1 MDVERLSADV
11 GATVELSE
19 VLLIAA
25 NGALQVGTPLVDGAR
40 IVAEVMEQG
49 RDRKIEVFKYK
60 NKTRYRRRYGHRQ
73 PFTRLAIRQ
82 IVTGTGQVIEAEEKP
97 KRPARPK
104 RPRKA
109 EPRATAVEATGDVTT
124 VPAPE
129 AVSEVQAAPR
139 TRRAAAAKPRAPAAK
154 PRTAARPKATTAPKA
169 AARPKATTAPKAA
182 ARPKATTAPKAAARP
197 KAPAKLRA
205 TRAPKAEATA
215 DARAP
220 AADARPARAPRAPRT
235 RAAPGPTPA
244 PEESTESGE

>member
-1 MDVERLSADV
+1 LDVERLSADV

-109 EPRATAVEATGDVTT
+109 EPRATAVEATGDVTSA
-124 VPAPE
+124 PAPE

-139 TRRAAAAKPRAPAAK
+139 TRRAAAAKPR
-154 PRTAARPKATTAPKA
+154 TAARPKAITAPKA
-169 AARPKATTAPKAA
+169 AAKPKATTAPKAA